1 MPLRPSRRFRRA
13 AVRVY
18 NRRFKPSV
26 SFSRAIVYH
35 MALFWRRKKEDRFV
49 TLGLNQPAAA
59 EESTEPK
66 GDAAEPRLEPPAGS
80 TAAERA
86 REPVAPPPAVE
97 PVATGAQPDP
107 QPAAQTDLTGTRKEE
122 VIESAPP
129 RAAQTE
135 TAAPTP
141 ARPDLSA
148 RPAPPPKPAAPAR
161 SAFSSS
167 SILGLNRSEEELQA
181 EIESLEQAY
190 SARFARAISA
200 TRESLSEK
208 IDTVFQGRKVID
220 AALLDELEEAL
231 IAADIGVPVT
241 LHILDKVRRGI
252 SRKEISDIEALK
264 GAIKNEL
271 LSILQESEKRGVA
284 SEEGVP
290 ENVTPYVIMVV
301 GVNGVGKTTTIGKL
315 AQRIKAEGNDVLICA
330 ADTFRAAASD
340 QLAIWAERTGVPL
353 IQQKHGTDPA
363 AVLFDALKAAK
374 ARRSDVL
381 IVDTA
386 GRLHNKSNLM
396 AELEKMK
403 RVAGREVEGAPHET
417 LLVLDAVTGQ
427 NGLEQARQ
435 FLKTANVTGIVLTKL
450 DGTAKG
456 GIAVA
461 IAKELGLPIRY
472 AGIGE
477 KVDDLVVFDS
487 EQYVNG
493 LFA

>member
-1 MPLRPSRRFRRA
+1 VP
-13 AVRVY
+13 
-18 NRRFKPSV
+18 
-26 SFSRAIVYH
+26 
-35 MALFWRRKKEDRFV
+35 E
-49 TLGLNQPAAA
+49 QPPA
-59 EESTEPK
+59 EAT
-66 GDAAEPRLEPPAGS
+66 LEPPAGADGS
-80 TAAERA
+80 TQA
-86 REPVAPPPAVE
+86 RVQVAVPPAVE
-97 PVATGAQPDP
+97 PVPTGAQPAP
-107 QPAAQTDLTGTRKEE
+107 QPAAESGLTDARQLE
-122 VIESAPP
+122 VIETPRPSPTPTPVVAEQREQPAAPP
-129 RAAQTE
+129 RPQT
-135 TAAPTP
+135 TQARPTP
-141 ARPDLSA
+141 EP
-148 RPAPPPKPAAPAR
+148 RPAPAR
-161 SAFSSS
+161 TSSAFSSS
-167 SILGLNRSEEELQA
+167 SILGLNRTEEELQA
-181 EIESLEQAY
+181 EIEALEQTYA
-190 SARFARAISA
+190 ARFSRAIAA

-208 IDTVFQGRKVID
+208 IDSVFENRKQID
-220 AALLDELEEAL
+220 AHLLDELEEAL
-231 IAADIGVPVT
+231 IAADLGVTTT
-241 LHILDKVRRGI
+241 LEILDKVRRGI
-252 SRKEISDIEALK
+252 SRKEIGDIAALK
-264 GAIKNEL
+264 LALKTQL
-271 LSILQESEKRGVA
+271 LDILRDAERKGVA
-284 SEEGVP
+284 TEESVDDSI
-290 ENVTPYVIMVV
+290 TPYVIMVV

-353 IQQKHGTDPA
+353 IQQKSGTDPA

-374 ARRSDVL
+374 ARGSDVL

-417 LLVLDAVTGQ
+417 LLVVDAVTGQ

-435 FLKTANVTGIVLTKL
+435 FLKTAGVTGIVLTKL

-461 IAKELGLPIRY
+461 ISKELGLPIRY

-477 KVDDLVVFDS
+477 RVDDLVVFDP